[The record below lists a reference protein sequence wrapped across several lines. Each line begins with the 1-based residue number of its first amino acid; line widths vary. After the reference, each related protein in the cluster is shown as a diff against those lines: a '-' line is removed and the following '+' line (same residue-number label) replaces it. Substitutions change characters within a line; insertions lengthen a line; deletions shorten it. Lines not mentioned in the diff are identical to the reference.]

1 MGLQQKFRDDLKTA
15 MKAKDSERIGA
26 IRIVLGEFARQP
38 DKELSDEQVIGIVK
52 KLVKS
57 ERELLAAKKEG
68 DSEYMKI
75 LSEYLPAQAGEKEI
89 REWIAANIDFTNLGN
104 KMQAMKPIMQ
114 HFGSSADGNLVKKV
128 LMSMK

>member
-1 MGLQQKFRDDLKTA
+1 MGLQQKFRDDLKPA
-15 MKAKDSERIGA
+15 MKAKDSERVGA

-57 ERELLAAKKEG
+57 ERELLAAKKEE

-89 REWIAANIDFTNLGN
+89 REWIATNVDFTNLGN